1 MDRLTAMRVYAEVAR
16 SGSFTAS
23 ADRLEMS
30 RAMVTRHVAEMEQ
43 WLGARLLQ
51 RTTRRVTLTDAGEQA
66 LRHCLRML
74 EMVEDVQND
83 VAPADGVL
91 RGQLRVTSSMS
102 FAHAHLAGAIGE
114 FLALHPQLRIDL
126 QAGDN
131 PVDLVEARVD
141 LAIRI
146 SNDPAP
152 ALIARPLGTC
162 DSVLVASPAYLA
174 ARGRPR
180 HPKDL
185 ARHACLGYANF
196 GRDTWRLSREAK
208 PRNVKQRE
216 TRGGALRHDAATPGA
231 GSDETRRGQARH
243 AEAKRGDRKRIEAK
257 SGAME
262 NGDARRGEAQRGDT
276 QYDSPNHAGA
286 RPARE
291 EVEISVITRLT
302 ADEATVLLEAAL
314 QGHGIALQP
323 TYLANRHIAA
333 GRLLP
338 VLPQWQP
345 ETLAILALYPSRRH
359 LSPAVRALLDFLV
372 ARFAQARW

>member
-1 MDRLTAMRVYAEVAR
+1 MDRLTAMRVFAEVAR

-51 RTTRRVTLTDAGEQA
+51 RTTRRVTLTDSGEQA

-102 FAHAHLAGAIGE
+102 FAHAHLAGAVGE

-126 QAGDN
+126 QVGDSAL
-131 PVDLVEARVD
+131 DLVEARVD

-174 ARGRPR
+174 ARGTPR

-196 GRDTWRLSREAK
+196 GRGSWRLSREVK

-216 TRGGALRHDAATPGA
+216 ARGGAVRHDT
-231 GSDETRRGQARH
+231 
-243 AEAKRGDRKRIEAK
+243 AKRGAGHGEARPD
-257 SGAME
+257 E
-262 NGDARRGEAQRGDT
+262 ARRDGPG
-276 QYDSPNHAGA
+276 HAGA
-286 RPARE
+286 RHARE
-291 EVEISVITRLT
+291 QVEISVVTRLT